1 LPEAE
6 QRYKIENKLWKY
18 FVNRIRMV
26 QNKVEKERLN
36 FCERELKSIK
46 EEVMRRKTAN
56 RL

>member
-1 LPEAE
+1 
-6 QRYKIENKLWKY
+6 
-18 FVNRIRMV
+18 MV

-46 EEVMRRKTAN
+46 EEVMRRKAAN